1 MVFID
6 LQSSFP
12 KRNSLVRLTNK
23 PQGELM
29 NICIFHKFT
38 KSRCNLSNGWNIKTS
53 QSWGTVCFW
62 QPSLGKPSPRGW
74 GATGAAEF
82 SGSGSESRA
91 LVRFLFFNR
100 HMTVRSEDFLLPS
113 EADSY
118 PVSTE
123 KVGFGEKKTDGSAVK
138 RDALPPEC
146 LSVQGPNSLSLALDL
161 LPQKQIISGTKNLW
175 TCSRPSINRWHR
187 TRYES
192 DFFC

>member
-123 KVGFGEKKTDGSAVK
+123 KVGFGETKQTDRLSNAM
-138 RDALPPEC
+138 PC
-146 LSVQGPNSLSLALDL
+146 LLNVCPSKGPIHCLLLWICYPRNKSYPGLRIYGLAHVQA
-161 LPQKQIISGTKNLW
+161 
-175 TCSRPSINRWHR
+175 
-187 TRYES
+187 
-192 DFFC
+192 